1 MRSRLPSASFAFLAA
16 VALSSL
22 GCAATGP
29 TNPAAG
35 SVLPLRTLRLYET
48 GVGYFERTGKVPSR
62 TDAGL
67 PVPAG
72 HLDDALKTLVV
83 LSPDGKT
90 RVDGI
95 EFGSRLSNGMA
106 RAMAG
111 LPLEENDVVG
121 YETLLTSLKGSH
133 VELRTPRD
141 TLVGRLVD
149 VDKVPVARGDESD
162 KSDAKPLPKPP
173 QLRVTIFTDAGAV
186 MHVDGPDVL
195 SVRPTDPAQAAR
207 IDAALAALLAHGAAS
222 HHDLRVLGDP
232 GAPITL
238 GYIAETPV
246 WRTSYRVVLTKE
258 RGALLQGWALLHN
271 DTDEDWAD
279 VKVELVNGRPDSFL
293 FPLAAPRYARREL
306 VTPTGDLSTVPQL
319 MGKTADGLW
328 GDQLGDSYGAA
339 GMGLSGTGEGGG
351 GRGEGI
357 GLGRIGT
364 IGHGAGTGDAGSSLL
379 EVGDLSAVAQATG
392 VESGALFVYTMPAPV
407 ALRGHA
413 SALVPFLQQSIEA
426 EPVAWFDAPGSTAR
440 SGLRFVNSTAQTLP
454 PGTLAVFSG
463 GGFAGESAIDRMRAH
478 ERRFLTFGVDLDVE
492 ANQQVLTTTVAPQRL
507 TFDHGLL
514 HEHYLRTIASSW
526 TLENR
531 SGLPRTIYV
540 TLALD
545 RNATVNGADALDFDT
560 ASSRPLALFKLG
572 AGQRAN
578 RNMTSVEGMEKSWR
592 PTDVTTKEL
601 LELAASTT
609 LGPTDKQVAA
619 EAAAKT
625 KEIDELEKRVAEAR
639 AEVAAQERDVTR
651 LRDDAKAL
659 GEKGPSAQPLVTR
672 MLAAEDKVAATRKKI
687 DDDEKELKAKREALL
702 AVFGKLAPRGT

>member
-1 MRSRLPSASFAFLAA
+1 MRHASLLALAGAALFA
-16 VALSSL
+16 VT
-22 GCAATGP
+22 GCASTP
-29 TNPAAG
+29 PARTAG
-35 SVLPLRTLRLYET
+35 SILPLRTLRLYET
-48 GVGYFERTGKVPSR
+48 GVGYFERSGKIPAA

-83 LSPDGKT
+83 LSPDGKS
-90 RVDGI
+90 RVAGV

-111 LPLEENDVVG
+111 LPLEENDVVS

-133 VELRTPRD
+133 VELRTPQQ

-149 VDKVPVARGDESD
+149 VDKVPVELPD
-162 KSDAKPLPKPP
+162 KSEKSDGKSLPKPP
-173 QLRVTIFTDAGAV
+173 QLRLTIFTDAGAV
-186 MHVDGPDVL
+186 MHVDGPDVV

-232 GAPITL
+232 GSPITL

-246 WRTSYRVVLTKE
+246 WRTSYRIVLTKE

-306 VTPTGDLSTVPQL
+306 VTPNGDLSTVPQL

-328 GDQLGDSYGAA
+328 GDQIGDSYGAGGL
-339 GMGLSGTGEGGG
+339 GMSATGEGGG

-364 IGHGAGTGDAGSSLL
+364 VGHGAGSGGDSASSLL
-379 EVGDLSAVAQATG
+379 DVGDLSSVAQATG
-392 VESGALFVYTMPAPV
+392 VENGALFVYTMPAPV
-407 ALRGHA
+407 ALRARA
-413 SALVPFLQQSIEA
+413 STLVPFLQQSVEA
-426 EPVAWFDAPGSTAR
+426 EPIAWFESPGSVAR

-454 PGTLAVFSG
+454 PGTLAIFSG

-478 ERRFLTFGVDLDVE
+478 ERRFLTFGADLDVE
-492 ANQQVLTTTVAPQRL
+492 ANQQVLKIDRAPQRL
-507 TFDHGLL
+507 TFDGTSL
-514 HEHYLRTIASSW
+514 HEHFLRTTRSSW

-540 TLALD
+540 VLDID
-545 RNATVNGADALDFDT
+545 RNATVNGADAFDFDAT
-560 ASSRPLALFKLG
+560 SSRPLALFKIG

-578 RNMTSVEGMEKSWR
+578 RTMTSVEGIERSFALAGI
-592 PTDVTTKEL
+592 TTKLLQEL
-601 LELAASTT
+601 VASSTLAPA
-609 LGPTDKQVAA
+609 DKQVATD
-619 EAAAKT
+619 AAVKT
-625 KEIDELEKRVAEAR
+625 KEIEDVEKRLVDERTELAVE
-639 AEVAAQERDVTR
+639 ERDVGR

-659 GEKGPSAQPLVTR
+659 GEKGPAVQPLVTR
-672 MLAAEDKVAATRKKI
+672 MLAAEDKLAATRKKI
-687 DDDEKELKAKREALL
+687 DDDEKDVKTKREALGTIL
-702 AVFGKLAPRGT
+702 KKLGPAK